1 MFCISDFIN
10 NNCNLIDKPILTMD
24 NRIAIVTGVTRLKG
38 IGRGICLELAKNGI
52 DIFFT
57 YWRDF
62 DRNMPWGVE
71 DDEPEII
78 QDEIRKI
85 GVRCEKI
92 ELDLMLEESVTIL
105 LYQVEL
111 KLGNPSIIINNA
123 AYSTQ
128 TDINNLTSIELDNHY
143 KVNLK
148 ATILLS
154 LEFIK
159 RFKAG
164 KNGRIINLTTGQ
176 SLGAMGTEIAYAVT
190 KGAVESFTRNIQH
203 EIAFKNITI
212 NTVNPGMTDT
222 GWMDENY
229 KENFLKLFPKG
240 RYGQPSDVANLIA
253 FLVSEK
259 ADWISGQII
268 HSEGGFYR

>member
-1 MFCISDFIN
+1 LVDKK
-10 NNCNLIDKPILTMD
+10 LILEMTFGAKYMTQ
-24 NRIAIVTGVTRLKG
+24 NRIAVVTGVTRLKG
-38 IGRGICLELAKNGI
+38 IGRAICRELANDGI

-57 YWRDF
+57 YWRSF
-62 DRNMPWGVE
+62 DKNTPWGVM
-71 DDEPEII
+71 DNEPDLI
-78 QDEIRKI
+78 QEEMRGLGI
-85 GVRCEKI
+85 RCEKI
-92 ELDLMLEESVTIL
+92 ELDLMLEESVNIL
-105 LYQVEL
+105 LDQVE
-111 KLGNPSIIINNA
+111 KELGNPSIIINNA
-123 AYSTQ
+123 AYCSQ

-164 KNGRIINLTTGQ
+164 ENGRIINLTTGQ

-190 KGAVESFTRNIQH
+190 KGAVESFTHNIQH

-212 NTVNPGMTDT
+212 NTVNPGITDT
-222 GWMDENY
+222 GWMDENH
-229 KENFLKLFPKG
+229 KENYLKLFPKG
-240 RYGQPSDVANLIA
+240 RLGQPNDAANLIA
-253 FLVSEK
+253 FLASEK

-268 HSEGGFYR
+268 HSEGGYYR